1 MTTNAA
7 ESYMRGWSFAAS
19 GGRGDRGDV
28 DSHHEK
34 GRAAGI
40 AALACVAGRSIEYR
54 EGWKD
59 AALGPVHSD
68 RFGAY
73 KLGAADGEAAKQ
85 VALLAAQKL

>member
-19 GGRGDRGDV
+19 GERGDQGEA
-28 DSHHEK
+28 DSHQQR

-40 AALACVAGRSIEYR
+40 AALACIAGRSIDYR

-59 AALGPVHSD
+59 AALGPVHGD

-73 KLGAADGEAAKQ
+73 TLGAVDGEAAKQ
-85 VALLAAQKL
+85 AARSAAQKL